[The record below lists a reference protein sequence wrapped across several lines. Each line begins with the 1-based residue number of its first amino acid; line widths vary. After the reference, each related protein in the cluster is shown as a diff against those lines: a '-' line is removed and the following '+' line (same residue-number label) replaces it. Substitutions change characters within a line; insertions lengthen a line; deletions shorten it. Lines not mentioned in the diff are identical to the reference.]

1 MECPTCDYAR
11 EERCCR
17 CGMDSCYEP
26 LELQPDPYS
35 YEVHDVKDLHLLCGR
50 CADESHQDLQELAD
64 LLKE

>member
-1 MECPTCDYAR
+1 
-11 EERCCR
+11 
-17 CGMDSCYEP
+17 MDSCYEP